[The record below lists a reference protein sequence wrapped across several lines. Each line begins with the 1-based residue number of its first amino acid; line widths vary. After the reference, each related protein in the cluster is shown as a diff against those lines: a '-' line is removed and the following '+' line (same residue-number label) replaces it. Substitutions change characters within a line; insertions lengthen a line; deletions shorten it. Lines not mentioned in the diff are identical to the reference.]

1 MRRNVRS
8 IERLLGSIPVLF
20 FASGAWANE
29 PGAAAWNDQHMRSN
43 FAARAHASPA
53 RPPIQIGEPNS
64 GDAQVSEQ
72 LLSISPHG
80 WEPGVSSFGSAQ
92 PGASARSFSS
102 TSSVYPTRATSAR
115 GSSRSHGRRARASR

>member
-29 PGAAAWNDQHMRSN
+29 PGAAAWNDQHMHSN
-43 FAARAHASPA
+43 FAARAHASPP
-53 RPPIQIGEPNS
+53 RPPIQVGEPSS
-64 GDAQVSEQ
+64 GDEQVREQ

-80 WEPGVSSFGSAQ
+80 WQPGASSFGSAQ
-92 PGASARSFSS
+92 RG
-102 TSSVYPTRATSAR
+102 TSAR
-115 GSSRSHGRRARASR
+115 GFSSSSSAHPTRGASVRSPSWSHGMRTRASR